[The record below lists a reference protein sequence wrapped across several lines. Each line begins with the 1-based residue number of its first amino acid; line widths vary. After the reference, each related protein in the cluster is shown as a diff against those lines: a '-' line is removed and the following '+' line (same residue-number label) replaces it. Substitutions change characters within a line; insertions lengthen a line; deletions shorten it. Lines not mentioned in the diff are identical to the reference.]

1 MLAEHRITEEQH
13 IRWTNVFWL
22 VTEASKVSQ
31 LYESNLRQLHTHTKH
46 FNVWVYKSSK
56 KHPDGVI
63 RHHYKTLTAK
73 GKYFRKC
80 DAHSVGWDYINS
92 HNFSHCF

>member
-1 MLAEHRITEEQH
+1 MIKKGGNPSPVQVCKGL
-13 IRWTNVFWL
+13 
-22 VTEASKVSQ
+22 KG
-31 LYESNLRQLHTHTKH
+31 

-56 KHPDGVI
+56 MHPDGII

-73 GKYFRKC
+73 GKYFRKR

-92 HNFSHCF
+92 QTFSHCF